1 MPRLPLHGSPQ
12 ALLPS
17 FPCTKKSDGHVKA
30 QSEGERERGESES
43 ERERERGEK
52 ESERKR
58 ERGVC
63 EREMEPDIQA
73 DVTCYKNC
81 LAAVSGFSVLAGPQ
95 WRLPA
100 RHRAAFD
107 CLHL

>member
-1 MPRLPLHGSPQ
+1 MR
-12 ALLPS
+12 
-17 FPCTKKSDGHVKA
+17 VRERERR
-30 QSEGERERGESES
+30 EGERER
-43 ERERERGEK
+43 ERV
-52 ESERKR
+52 
-58 ERGVC
+58 VC

-100 RHRAAFD
+100 QHRAAFD